1 MKKKQIPM
9 ERKLF
14 LHKETL
20 ASLNKAQQENV
31 HGGANTR
38 QLIAACVTYTLST
51 VDHRA
56 TCQDG

>member
-1 MKKKQIPM
+1 MRKKKISFG
-9 ERKLF
+9 RKLF
-14 LHKETL
+14 LRKETV
-20 ASLNKAQQENV
+20 AQLNQAQQRNV
-31 HGGANTR
+31 LGGANTR